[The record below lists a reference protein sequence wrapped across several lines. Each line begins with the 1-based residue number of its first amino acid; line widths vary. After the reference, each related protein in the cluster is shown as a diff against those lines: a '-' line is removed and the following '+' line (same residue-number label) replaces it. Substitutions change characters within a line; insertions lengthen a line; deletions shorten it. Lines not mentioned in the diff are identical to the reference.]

1 MIMSVQ
7 VLQALG
13 SINEAEDW
21 VGFNQALGGWS
32 FGGGGGGGI
41 LPYSLG
47 GGVPLG
53 LRKSYPLPK

>member
-1 MIMSVQ
+1 MSVQ

-21 VGFNQALGGWS
+21 VGFNQVLGGCLV
-32 FGGGGGGGI
+32 GGGGGI

-47 GGVPLG
+47 RGVPLG
-53 LRKSYPLPK
+53 LRKSYPLPQ